1 MRPAKNLERMA
12 GAAIVRSVDLPALR
26 QGRPEM
32 RILLSDVPKRCG
44 GEANEVSV

>member
-1 MRPAKNLERMA
+1 MRPSKNLERVA
-12 GAAIVRSVDLPALR
+12 RAAIVRSDDLPALR

-32 RILLSDVPKRCG
+32 RILLSDVPKRCR